1 MTVIPK
7 QLTFSLDVN
16 PLPAIWFYF
25 ISWLLSSGF
34 DVGGK
39 SKQQLQKSLSLDET
53 KTKMASCIIK
63 SVLSKKMQAEHN
75 NSKTFYQQ
83 MRPTV
88 LPSILQP
95 ADQQRVTD
103 RGGEDSGGGAFKAP
117 VHVVRDMRS
126 LVKNT
131 YSLPSTALRVI
142 QQHNKPTSFKVIGQ
156 EESPPPTYQQAVGV
170 KDHDK
175 TKRSSQASFSSKS
188 TTGQI
193 NSVTASLS
201 QSQHSNEGNRSS
213 LPIMMRRQGSES
225 IINRSTLEDVI
236 QPVVLDLPA
245 NSPVSNAP
253 SEPGKSE
260 RGLGL
265 GGGGATI
272 PPDSVV
278 IQPSPCQPS
287 KCRNPEGTQPLL
299 SAQEKSS
306 ILGVSSQ
313 FAPSSS
319 QHTLHSSTH
328 IAIPGS
334 APSLPRH
341 MWKVSYV
348 HGLPS
353 YIQTQVQSI
362 PPAPI
367 VNWQLTGNVFEQQ
380 DCCTPNQ
387 TMTTEDQRQ
396 NGNAATKK
404 QPVQQKQQQHQS
416 LYGSQG
422 SLPAKDG
429 HDLLVDLMGS
439 AAAPGSLYDSTSC
452 KLVDLKNLQCFY
464 VERPP
469 PSQWKILL
477 DPETGQLVQVFLPAS
492 GSTANSMCPVAITN
506 PTHFTP
512 SAIKPATV
520 MSLMQLQPAVTVSSS
535 YVPPFFALPLHTPTS
550 HIQQTNFTHTA
561 L

>member
-1 MTVIPK
+1 
-7 QLTFSLDVN
+7 
-16 PLPAIWFYF
+16 
-25 ISWLLSSGF
+25 
-34 DVGGK
+34 
-39 SKQQLQKSLSLDET
+39 
-53 KTKMASCIIK
+53 
-63 SVLSKKMQAEHN
+63 MQAEQN
-75 NSKTFYQQ
+75 NSKTSYQQ
-83 MRPTV
+83 TRPTG
-88 LPSILQP
+88 LPSTLQHV
-95 ADQQRVTD
+95 DQQRVTD
-103 RGGEDSGGGAFKAP
+103 MGGEDAGGGAFKAP

-131 YSLPSTALRVI
+131 YSLPSTTLRVT

-156 EESPPPTYQQAVGV
+156 EESPPPTYQQAVRV
-170 KDHDK
+170 KDHDR
-175 TKRSSQASFSSKS
+175 TKKSSQASFSSKS
-188 TTGQI
+188 TTGHI

-201 QSQHSNEGNRSS
+201 QSQHSNQGNRSS
-213 LPIMMRRQGSES
+213 LPIMMRRRGSEP
-225 IINRSTLEDVI
+225 IINRSMVEDVI
-236 QPVVLDLPA
+236 QPIALDLPA
-245 NSPVSNAP
+245 NSPVSNDP
-253 SEPGKSE
+253 SELGKSE
-260 RGLGL
+260 RA
-265 GGGGATI
+265 GGATT

-287 KCRNPEGTQPLL
+287 KCRNPEGTQPPL
-299 SAQEKSS
+299 SAREKSS

-319 QHTLHSSTH
+319 QQILHSCFYTH

-334 APSLPRH
+334 APTLPHH

-367 VNWQLTGNVFEQQ
+367 VHILGRSEENQSKLTGNVFERQ
-380 DCCTPNQ
+380 DRYTPNQ
-387 TMTTEDQRQ
+387 TMATEDQRN

-404 QPVQQKQQQHQS
+404 QLEQQKQQQQLQHQF

-439 AAAPGSLYDSTSC
+439 AAAPGALYNSTSC
-452 KLVDLKNLQCFY
+452 NLVDPKNLQCSY

-477 DPETGQLVQVFLPAS
+477 DPETGQHVQVFLPAS
-492 GSTANSMCPVAITN
+492 GFTANSMCPVTITN
-506 PTHFTP
+506 PTHFTL
-512 SAIKPATV
+512 SAIKPAPV
-520 MSLMQLQPAVTVSSS
+520 MSMMQLQPAVTVSSS
-535 YVPPFFALPLHTPTS
+535 YAPPFFALPRHTPTS
-550 HIQQTNFTHTA
+550 HIQHTNFTHTA